1 MGYTFGS
8 VILIMQKST
17 TVILADAHFLTRVGM
32 KNLFLRKLEFRI
44 LGEVENE
51 DQLLELVQKKNPD
64 LVLIDLFQEGKFSV
78 DSMRKVKALSS
89 KTNFLIIT
97 DERDKSS
104 IFNVLE
110 NKSVRSFLTKECDE
124 KEITEAIET
133 ISSSEERYYC
143 KKIINLMWEKSFGK
157 EDDCDGIPLS
167 ARQIQIVK
175 MVVNGK
181 ITKEI
186 AEELGLSPHTVYTH
200 RKNIMKKLGLNSTP
214 ELVLYAVNHGL
225 VKVG

>member
-1 MGYTFGS
+1 
-8 VILIMQKST
+8 MQKST
-17 TVILADAHFLTRVGM
+17 TVILADAHYLTRVGM
-32 KNLFLRKLEFRI
+32 KNIFLRKPEFRI
-44 LGEVENE
+44 LGEVEDE
-51 DQLLELVQKKNPD
+51 AQLISLAQIKNPS
-64 LVLIDLFQEGKFSV
+64 LILIDPFQEGKFSI
-78 DSMRKVKALSS
+78 DTLRKIKEMSP
-89 KTNFLIIT
+89 KTHFLIIT
-97 DERDKSS
+97 DEREKSL

-110 NKSVRSFLTKECDE
+110 NESVKSFLTKECDE

-157 EDDCDGIPLS
+157 EDECEGIPLT

-186 AEELGLSPHTVYTH
+186 AQELGLSKHTVYTH

-214 ELVLYAVNHGL
+214 ELVLFAVNHGL
-225 VKVG
+225 VKAG